1 MLQGLPALGLDGEA
15 MRGVLREV
23 AELAAYSSIV
33 MGELPQMAQAQA
45 EDLLGEAGL
54 LGTLRSGDSFK
65 FSGLVN
71 R

>member
-1 MLQGLPALGLDGEA
+1 MSQGLPALGLDGEA

-65 FSGLVN
+65 SSGSVN